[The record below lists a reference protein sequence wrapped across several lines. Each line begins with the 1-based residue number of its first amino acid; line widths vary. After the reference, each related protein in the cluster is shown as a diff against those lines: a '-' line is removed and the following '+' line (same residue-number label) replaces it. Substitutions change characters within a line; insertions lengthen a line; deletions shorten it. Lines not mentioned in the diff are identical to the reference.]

1 MVAVGS
7 RGGGVQGDGQGLKKP
22 LREDT
27 WGPAR
32 VFLLKGNFFFE
43 MSVIRGRSQLDYAF
57 ACGVVGPY

>member
-1 MVAVGS
+1 M
-7 RGGGVQGDGQGLKKP
+7 QGDGQGLKKP